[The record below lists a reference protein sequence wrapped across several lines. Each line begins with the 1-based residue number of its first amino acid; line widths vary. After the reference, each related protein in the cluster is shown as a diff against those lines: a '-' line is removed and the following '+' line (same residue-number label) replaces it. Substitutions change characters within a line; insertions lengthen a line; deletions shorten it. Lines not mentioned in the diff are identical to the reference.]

1 MVSIKGAPKK
11 KKPRPARITKAGKA
25 LIPQWDGWEGWSGEK
40 FHTFRR
46 HSHDWYY
53 RTFKATDMHPHL
65 FQWMLMQ
72 EEYTKSDITSL
83 KALPN
88 WKIQHGLGINAKLLL
103 DGMPAFNPKEAE
115 HWESLPGTQGTV
127 SPVTD
132 YMNEKLATLI
142 EEGSKIVVEKKVE
155 EKSSVYVPTIQERIH
170 TQAVAA
176 SADIDEWLEGFVN
189 DRDSFDPKGFDF
201 KQHFGKQGVTQ
212 AHARKMKVFFESE
225 LTDFKDLER
234 MPTAG
239 QLKKMDELEADMW
252 EQLKEGY
259 DHLKKAD
266 IKKYTLAIQ
275 ELLLALDFV
284 IESAKAT
291 RAPRKAKPK
300 SADKL
305 VAKLKFNK
313 VDDKYKLASVRPED
327 IIGTNELWV
336 FNVKTRKLGKYIAS
350 NIDPKGQ
357 GRAGTGLQVKGTTIT
372 GFDEKLS
379 VQKTLRKPDIQ
390 LKQFKDCGKV
400 KLRTFLDDIPT
411 TDTKLNGRCNL
422 DTILLK
428 LN

>member
-1 MVSIKGAPKK
+1 MS
-11 KKPRPARITKAGKA
+11 T
-25 LIPQWDGWEGWSGEK
+25 
-40 FHTFRR
+40 
-46 HSHDWYY
+46 
-53 RTFKATDMHPHL
+53 
-65 FQWMLMQ
+65 
-72 EEYTKSDITSL
+72 
-83 KALPN
+83 
-88 WKIQHGLGINAKLLL
+88 
-103 DGMPAFNPKEAE
+103 
-115 HWESLPGTQGTV
+115 
-127 SPVTD
+127 
-132 YMNEKLATLI
+132 
-142 EEGSKIVVEKKVE
+142 
-155 EKSSVYVPTIQERIH
+155 
-170 TQAVAA
+170 
-176 SADIDEWLEGFVN
+176 DIDEWLEGFVN

-212 AHARKMKVFFESE
+212 AHARKMRAFFETE
-225 LTDFKDLER
+225 LDDFKELDR

-239 QLKKMDELEADMW
+239 QLKKMDELDADMW

-266 IKKYTLAIQ
+266 IKKYTTAIQ
-275 ELLLALDFV
+275 ELLAALDFV

-305 VAKLKFNK
+305 VAKLKFCK
-313 VDDKYKLASVRPED
+313 VDDKYKLASIRPED
-327 IIGTNELWV
+327 VIGANELWV
-336 FNVKTRKLGKYIAS
+336 FNVKTRKIGKYIAT

-357 GRAGTGLQVKGTTIT
+357 GRAGTGLQVKGTTII

-390 LKQFKDCGKV
+390 LKEFKSAGKV

-411 TDTKLNGRCNL
+411 TDTILNGRCNL